1 MAIMFLAGENAT
13 SEYTATLKDK
23 SGAVIPAAD
32 ITALTLTLY
41 LQSNSATLI
50 NSRDAQN
57 VLNTNNV
64 TVSSSGVLVWSMQ
77 KADNE
82 VVDQD
87 LDKEL
92 HIGLFQ
98 YSWNSGAENDHHTVR
113 IMVERTVNVAAL

>member
-1 MAIMFLAGENAT
+1 MAIMFLTGENAT
-13 SEYTATLKDK
+13 AEYTATLKDK
-23 SGAVIPAAD
+23 AGAVIPAAD
-32 ITALTLTLY
+32 LTSLTLTLY
-41 LQSNSATLI
+41 LQSDSSNKI
-50 NSRDAQN
+50 NSRNAQD

-64 TVSSSGVLVWSMQ
+64 TVSAGGVLVWSIQ
-77 KADNE
+77 KADNI

-98 YSWNSGAENDHHTVR
+98 YAWNSGAENDHHTVR